1 MQPRIQEISRRELLR
16 TLGSGFGMLG
26 LAHLLG
32 HASQAVGPLDVK
44 PTHFPPR
51 AKHVIFLFFNGGPS
65 HIDTFDHK
73 PMLAKYDGKPYPAG
87 YVKTEYPPLHTKGN
101 LMRSSF
107 EFKKHGKSGIEV
119 SEIFPKLAECI
130 DDVCVIK
137 SMHTDQPGHARSLFM
152 LNCGQRLPG
161 HPSMGAWLTYG
172 LGTENQN
179 LPGYIVMCPGLPVV
193 GPQLWSSAYLPGAYQ
208 GAYIQN
214 SESDPEKL
222 VPYARNSQLA
232 PHQQRRQVELLSRLN
247 RAHLKQQSP
256 APQLEATIRSMEVAY
271 RMQVEALDAFDIR
284 KEGEATQ
291 ESYGEGDFARGCL
304 IARRLVERGVRM
316 VQVYFGNRQPWDLHE
331 DILQMRKLGRQS
343 DQPIA
348 ALLRDLKSRG
358 LLEETLVLIGGEFGR
373 TPTVDVNAVLKLHSG
388 RDHNPDGFSMVL
400 AGGGI
405 KGGMTY
411 GNTDD
416 FGSRAVENPVHVHD
430 LHATVLHLMGLDH
443 TRLTYRHSGRNFRLT
458 DVGGKVIKDRI
469 A

>member
-1 MQPRIQEISRRELLR
+1 MQLSTQEISRRELLR

-32 HASQAVGPLDVK
+32 HTGQAAGPLDVK

-65 HIDTFDHK
+65 HVDTFDHK
-73 PMLAKYDGKPYPAG
+73 PMLAKHHGKPYPG
-87 YVKTEYPPLHTKGN
+87 GNLQTERTTGN
-101 LMRSSF
+101 LMRSPF
-107 EFKKHGKSGIEV
+107 EFKKYGQSGIEV
-119 SEIFPKLAECI
+119 SEVFPKLAACI

-137 SMHTDQPGHARSLFM
+137 SMYTDLPEHARSLFM
-152 LNCGQRLPG
+152 MNCGQRLPG

-172 LGTENQN
+172 LGTENQD
-179 LPGYIVMCPGLPVV
+179 LPGYVVMCPGVPVV

-208 GAYIQN
+208 GAHIQN

-222 VPYARNSQLA
+222 LPYARNPQLA

-247 RAHLKQQSP
+247 RTHLEQQNP
-256 APQLEATIRSMEVAY
+256 APQLEATIRSMEMAY
-271 RMQVEALDAFDIR
+271 RMQVEAMDAFDIG
-284 KEGEATQ
+284 KESPATQ

-316 VQVYFGNRQPWDLHE
+316 VQMYHGNGQPWDTHE
-331 DILQMRKLGRQS
+331 DILDLRKLGRQS

-348 ALLRDLKSRG
+348 ALIRDLKSRG
-358 LLEETLVLIGGEFGR
+358 LLEETLILIGGEFGR
-373 TPTVDVNAVLKLHSG
+373 TPTVEVSGNIRLHAG
-388 RDHNPDGFSMVL
+388 RDHNSYGFSMVL

-405 KGGMTY
+405 QGGLAY

-416 FGSRAVENPVHVHD
+416 FGFRAVEKPVHVHD
-430 LHATVLHLMGLDH
+430 LHATILHLMGLDH
-443 TRLTYRHSGRNFRLT
+443 TRLTYRHSGRDFRLT
-458 DVGGKVIKDRI
+458 DIGGKVIQDII

>member
-1 MQPRIQEISRRELLR
+1 MPLGIQEISRRELLR
-16 TLGSGFGMLG
+16 TLGRGFGMLG
-26 LAHLLG
+26 LVHLLG
-32 HASQAVGPLDVK
+32 HNSQAVGPLDVK

-65 HIDTFDHK
+65 HVDTFDHK
-73 PMLAKYDGKPYPAG
+73 PMLAKFNGMPYPG
-87 YVKTEYPPLHTKGN
+87 GNLRTERRTGN
-101 LMRSSF
+101 LMRSPF
-107 EFKKHGKSGIEV
+107 EFKKYGKSGIEV
-119 SEIFPKLAECI
+119 SEIFSKLAECI
-130 DDVCVIK
+130 DEVCIIK
-137 SMHTDQPGHARSLFM
+137 SMYTDLPFHARSLFM

-161 HPSMGAWLTYG
+161 HPSMGSWLTYG
-172 LGTENQN
+172 LGTENQD
-179 LPGYIVMCPGLPVV
+179 LPGYIVMCPGVPVI

-208 GAYIQN
+208 GAHIQN

-232 PHQQRRQVELLSRLN
+232 PHQQHRQVELLSRLN
-247 RAHLKQQSP
+247 RAHLKQESP
-256 APQLEATIRSMEVAY
+256 APQLEATIHSMEVAY
-271 RMQVEALDAFDIR
+271 RMQVEAMDAFDIR

-316 VQVYFGNRQPWDLHE
+316 VQVYYGNGQPWDTHE

-373 TPTVDVNAVLKLHSG
+373 TPTVEVSGDIKLHAG
-388 RDHNPDGFSMVL
+388 RDHNNHGFSMVL

-416 FGSRAVENPVHVHD
+416 FGFKAVENPVHVHD
-430 LHATVLHLMGLDH
+430 LQATVLHLMGLDH
-443 TRLTYRHSGRNFRLT
+443 TRLTYRHSGRDFRLT
-458 DVGGKVIKDRI
+458 DVGGKVIKDI
-469 A
+469 IT

>member
-1 MQPRIQEISRRELLR
+1 M
-16 TLGSGFGMLG
+16 
-26 LAHLLG
+26 
-32 HASQAVGPLDVK
+32 
-44 PTHFPPR
+44 
-51 AKHVIFLFFNGGPS
+51 IFLFFNGGPS

-73 PMLAKYDGKPYPAG
+73 PMLGKYNGKPYPG
-87 YVKTEYPPLHTKGN
+87 GNLKTERKTGN
-101 LMRSSF
+101 LMCSPF
-107 EFKKHGKSGIEV
+107 EFKKYGKSGIEV
-119 SEIFPKLAECI
+119 SEIFPKLGECI
-130 DDVCVIK
+130 DEVCVIK
-137 SMHTDQPGHARSLFM
+137 SMHTDLPFHARSLFM

-172 LGTENQN
+172 LGTENQD
-179 LPGYIVMCPGLPVV
+179 LPGYIVMCPGVPVV

-208 GAYIQN
+208 GAHIQN

-222 VPYARNSQLA
+222 VPYARNAQLA

-256 APQLEATIRSMEVAY
+256 APQLEATIHSMEVAY
-271 RMQVEALDAFDIR
+271 RMQVEAMDAFDIR

-316 VQVYFGNRQPWDLHE
+316 VQVYYGNGQPWDTHE

-373 TPTVDVNAVLKLHSG
+373 TPTVEVSGNIKLHAG
-388 RDHNPDGFSMVL
+388 RDHNNHGFSMVL

-405 KGGMTY
+405 RGGMTY
-411 GNTDD
+411 GEH
-416 FGSRAVENPVHVHD
+416 GRLRLQGGRKSGPRPRRARHHPSLDGARPYPTHLPTQRPRFPV
-430 LHATVLHLMGLDH
+430 
-443 TRLTYRHSGRNFRLT
+443 
-458 DVGGKVIKDRI
+458 DRRGWESD
-469 A
+469 

>member
-1 MQPRIQEISRRELLR
+1 MQLSTQEISRRELLR

-32 HASQAVGPLDVK
+32 HTGQAAGPLDVK

-65 HIDTFDHK
+65 HVDTFDHK
-73 PMLAKYDGKPYPAG
+73 PMLAKHHGKPYPG
-87 YVKTEYPPLHTKGN
+87 GNLQTERTTGN
-101 LMRSSF
+101 LMRSPF
-107 EFKKHGKSGIEV
+107 EFKKYGQSGIEV
-119 SEIFPKLAECI
+119 SEVFPKLAACI

-137 SMHTDQPGHARSLFM
+137 SMYTDLPEHARSLFM
-152 LNCGQRLPG
+152 MNCGQRLPG

-179 LPGYIVMCPGLPVV
+179 LPGYVVMCPGVPVV

-208 GAYIQN
+208 GAHIQN

-222 VPYARNSQLA
+222 LPYARNAQLA

-247 RAHLKQQSP
+247 RTHLEQQNP
-256 APQLEATIRSMEVAY
+256 APQLEATIRSMEMAY
-271 RMQVEALDAFDIR
+271 RMQVEAMDAFDIR
-284 KEGEATQ
+284 KESPATQ

-316 VQVYFGNRQPWDLHE
+316 VQMYHGNGQPWDTHE
-331 DILQMRKLGRQS
+331 DILDLRKLGRES

-348 ALLRDLKSRG
+348 ALIRDLKSRG
-358 LLEETLVLIGGEFGR
+358 LLEETLILIGGEFGR
-373 TPTVDVNAVLKLHSG
+373 TPTVEVSGNIRLHAG
-388 RDHNPDGFSMVL
+388 RDHNSYGFSMVL

-405 KGGMTY
+405 QGGLAY

-416 FGSRAVENPVHVHD
+416 FGFRAVEKPVHVHD
-430 LHATVLHLMGLDH
+430 LHATILHLMGLDH
-443 TRLTYRHSGRNFRLT
+443 TRLTYRHSGRDFRLT
-458 DVGGKVIKDRI
+458 DVRGKVIQDII